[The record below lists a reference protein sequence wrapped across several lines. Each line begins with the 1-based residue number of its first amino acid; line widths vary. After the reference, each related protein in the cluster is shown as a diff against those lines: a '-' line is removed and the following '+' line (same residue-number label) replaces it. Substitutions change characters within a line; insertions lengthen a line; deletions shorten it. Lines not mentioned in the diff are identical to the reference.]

1 MDKNKLV
8 GFINK
13 YHLGGEIKSTKIES
27 NGKSLTTRFISGDK
41 SVVGSVKMDKFDAFD
56 PSEIGVYNTSQL
68 LSLLSVV
75 GDDVDFTIDNM
86 GGQFVSLQM
95 KDSGHG
101 TTSKYM
107 LSDLSVIPT
116 PPPLKNLPSE
126 FELELKLDSYF
137 IGTFINGKGALPETE
152 TFTIIADNDKVN
164 IVIGFSNIASNRVTI
179 PVSVDNYSDIE
190 PISFSA
196 EMFSSIL
203 SANKECQNA
212 TMKVSSAGLSKINFS
227 IDDYESEY
235 YLVSTQSNT

>member
-1 MDKNKLV
+1 MNKTQLTD
-8 GFINK
+8 FITK
-13 YHLGGEIKSTKIES
+13 YTLGGEIKSTKWTS
-27 NGKSLTTRFISGDK
+27 NGNSLSTRFISGDK

-86 GGQFVSLQM
+86 GGKFVSLQM
-95 KDSGHG
+95 KDTGHG

-126 FELELKLDSYF
+126 FELSLKLDSYF
-137 IGTFINGKGALPETE
+137 IGTFISGKSALPETE
-152 TFTIIADNDKVN
+152 TFTIISDNGKVN

-196 EMFSSIL
+196 EMFSNIL

-212 TMKVSSAGLSKINFS
+212 TMKVSSAGLSKINFT

-235 YLVSTQSNT
+235 YLVSTQTNT

>member
-1 MDKNKLV
+1 
-8 GFINK
+8 
-13 YHLGGEIKSTKIES
+13 
-27 NGKSLTTRFISGDK
+27 
-41 SVVGSVKMDKFDAFD
+41 
-56 PSEIGVYNTSQL
+56 
-68 LSLLSVV
+68 
-75 GDDVDFTIDNM
+75 
-86 GGQFVSLQM
+86 M
-95 KDSGHG
+95 KDTGHG

-126 FELELKLDSYF
+126 FELSLKLDSYF
-137 IGTFINGKGALPETE
+137 IGTFISGKSALPETE
-152 TFTIIADNDKVN
+152 TFTIISDNGKVN

-196 EMFSSIL
+196 EMFSNIL

-212 TMKVSSAGLSKINFS
+212 TMKVSSAGLSKINFT

-235 YLVSTQSNT
+235 YLVSTQTNT

>member
-1 MDKNKLV
+1 
-8 GFINK
+8 
-13 YHLGGEIKSTKIES
+13 
-27 NGKSLTTRFISGDK
+27 
-41 SVVGSVKMDKFDAFD
+41 
-56 PSEIGVYNTSQL
+56 
-68 LSLLSVV
+68 
-75 GDDVDFTIDNM
+75 
-86 GGQFVSLQM
+86 M